1 MREELEAV
9 WAGFAN
15 PPDEARPRA
24 WWHWMD
30 GNVDPAG
37 IRLDLQWLHD
47 VGVRGVQMFDGGM
60 GTPLVVP
67 EKVRFG
73 SAEWREAL
81 HLAKATARRLGLEFA
96 VATSPGWSAAGAPWV
111 TPADAMKK
119 VEGAHRL
126 GAGPRLP
133 VDVGGD
139 RIDRSVPAG
148 FGFDYVNLDGLEECL
163 TVDDGMIVARGARY
177 RVLYLGG
184 SSHRMTLRALG
195 RIRALL
201 NEGATIIGPRP
212 GSSPSL
218 IDDPVEHTR
227 AVRSL
232 WDAGEHKGRL
242 IDIGDLA
249 RALGELGLV
258 PSRTVEGAGLIW
270 TSRRIRDTELT
281 FLANT
286 KPEPVP
292 ATVRATTPLVSWNPV
307 TVRQEALPAVSRLAS
322 GEYEYRFD
330 LSPLESVVLVED
342 DGERL
347 PARSAA
353 PGAELRIAGAW
364 ELRLPGR
371 AAIRLEHGPVPW
383 TELGEE
389 GFAGVGAYAGTVD
402 VDPAF
407 LRDRRI
413 LVAFGDVGDIARVL
427 VNEADS
433 EIIWTAPFEA
443 DITGAL
449 RPGRNTVVVEV
460 ANTWMNRLIA
470 EARHPTGEIFAPV
483 ADVYEPYAEIR
494 PAGLSG
500 PVVLRAYAP

>member
-364 ELRLPGR
+364 
-371 AAIRLEHGPVPW
+371 
-383 TELGEE
+383 
-389 GFAGVGAYAGTVD
+389 
-402 VDPAF
+402 
-407 LRDRRI
+407 
-413 LVAFGDVGDIARVL
+413 
-427 VNEADS
+427 
-433 EIIWTAPFEA
+433 
-443 DITGAL
+443 
-449 RPGRNTVVVEV
+449 
-460 ANTWMNRLIA
+460 
-470 EARHPTGEIFAPV
+470 
-483 ADVYEPYAEIR
+483 
-494 PAGLSG
+494 
-500 PVVLRAYAP
+500 